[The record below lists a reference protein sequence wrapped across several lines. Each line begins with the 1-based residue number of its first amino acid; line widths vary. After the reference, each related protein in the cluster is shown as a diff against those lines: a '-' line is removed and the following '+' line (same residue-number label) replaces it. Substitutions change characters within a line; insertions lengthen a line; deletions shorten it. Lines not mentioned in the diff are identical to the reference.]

1 MLLLI
6 AILIVNFVILFI
18 SLALQFYS
26 QMNNVLDYKFLH
38 QISLFIFSSLVVGID
53 LIIIIK
59 AMVIGGDFWRLPW
72 LKELY
77 STAEYKYHIIV
88 LCQANTYSKSD
99 ELWRAYNVKFT

>member
-6 AILIVNFVILFI
+6 AIGIVNFVILFI
-18 SLALQFYS
+18 SLAFQFNS
-26 QMNNVLDYKFLH
+26 QMNNVFDYKFLH

-59 AMVIGGDFWRLPW
+59 SMVIGGDFWRLPW

-77 STAEYKYHIIV
+77 STAEYKYHIV
-88 LCQANTYSKSD
+88 LCQGNTYSKSD
-99 ELWRAYNVKFT
+99 ELWIAYNVKFT